1 MMKNVVG
8 KTRTEGARLLER
20 RKEKETH
27 LDAIRGCIF
36 GGAVGDALGYPV
48 EFYQEDAIFSRYG
61 PEGITAYEKTPDTGK
76 AQISDDTQM
85 TLFTANGL
93 LFGDTRGCMRGI
105 RAYPRAY
112 VAKAYQDW
120 YTTQTSSIEVA
131 ERQGRYSKYG
141 GISWLLDVPE
151 LYSRRS
157 PGNTCLDSLERERE
171 GEHYRD
177 YIKAGRNR
185 SKGCG
190 GIMRIA
196 PIAVQYQKDIEK
208 LDMESA
214 QLAAITH
221 GHSLGYM
228 PAAVQAHIINRII
241 YPPEGTKAPL
251 NEIVL
256 EARDTAAK
264 LFAGDKHLPEL
275 IDIIDRA
282 VMLAEGDLEDDLDNI
297 HQLGQGGVAE
307 ETLAIALYCAL
318 RYQDNFSAGMI
329 AAVNHSGD
337 SDSTGAVAGNIL
349 GAWVGYQAIEEKWKQ
364 DLELS
369 DVMLEIA
376 DDLCYGC
383 QMSEYGACWDPKW
396 EMKYIRAY
404 RYTG

>member
-1 MMKNVVG
+1 
-8 KTRTEGARLLER
+8 
-20 RKEKETH
+20 
-27 LDAIRGCIF
+27 
-36 GGAVGDALGYPV
+36 
-48 EFYQEDAIFSRYG
+48 
-61 PEGITAYEKTPDTGK
+61 
-76 AQISDDTQM
+76 
-85 TLFTANGL
+85 
-93 LFGDTRGCMRGI
+93 
-105 RAYPRAY
+105 
-112 VAKAYQDW
+112 
-120 YTTQTSSIEVA
+120 
-131 ERQGRYSKYG
+131 
-141 GISWLLDVPE
+141 
-151 LYSRRS
+151 
-157 PGNTCLDSLERERE
+157 
-171 GEHYRD
+171 
-177 YIKAGRNR
+177 
-185 SKGCG
+185 
-190 GIMRIA
+190 MRIA

-241 YPPEGTKAPL
+241 YPPEGTKTPL
-251 NEIVL
+251 KEIVL

-369 DVMLEIA
+369 DVILEIA
-376 DDLCYGC
+376 DDLVHSA
-383 QMSEYGACWDPKW
+383 QIRREDLEEESDWAR
-396 EMKYIRAY
+396 KYM
-404 RYTG
+404 

>member
-1 MMKNVVG
+1 
-8 KTRTEGARLLER
+8 
-20 RKEKETH
+20 
-27 LDAIRGCIF
+27 
-36 GGAVGDALGYPV
+36 
-48 EFYQEDAIFSRYG
+48 
-61 PEGITAYEKTPDTGK
+61 
-76 AQISDDTQM
+76 
-85 TLFTANGL
+85 
-93 LFGDTRGCMRGI
+93 MRGI
-105 RAYPRAY
+105 QAHPRAY

-120 YTTQTSSIEVA
+120 YTTQTSSIEEA
-131 ERQGRYSKYG
+131 EKQGRYSEYR

-157 PGNTCLDSLERERE
+157 HGNTCMDALERERE
-171 GEHYRD
+171 GERYKD
-177 YIKAGRNR
+177 YIEAGRNR

-196 PIAVQYQKDIEK
+196 PIAVHYQTDIEK
-208 LDMESA
+208 LDMEGA

-228 PAAVQAHIINRII
+228 PAAVQVHIINRII
-241 YPPEGTKAPL
+241 YPPEGTKASL
-251 NEIVL
+251 KEIIL

-264 LFAGDKHLPEL
+264 LFAGDEHLSEL

-282 VMLAEGDLEDDLDNI
+282 VMLAEGDLKDDLDSI

-318 RYQDNFSAGMI
+318 RYQDDFSAGMI
-329 AAVNHSGD
+329 AAVNHGGD

-369 DVMLEIA
+369 DVILEIA

-383 QMSEYGACWDPKW
+383 QMSEYDTYRDPKW
-396 EMKYIRAY
+396 EMKYIQAH
-404 RYTG
+404 RYMG